1 MSNHAGIRIWHQSM
15 TELDELAS
23 YRRALEEHARAVTSP
38 GTEVV
43 VHGMPSGAYG
53 GIAPSDLLLSPYPYH
68 LILSRVMEN
77 AYQAEGQGF
86 DAFVLGS
93 WSEPF
98 LRETRSLV
106 DIPVAGLAESS
117 FLVGCSVAK
126 YLGAIA
132 NTPDIA
138 RLVDGL
144 VDKHHLRERVSGVYS
159 LDPPMNEPALT
170 AAFEEPGAFLV
181 AFTQVAERAIAGGAD
196 VIIPAEGVLNEL
208 LVTHQ
213 VRRVGEVPVMDC
225 IGVTWNY
232 TELLVNL
239 WQRTGLRV
247 GRRWEY
253 ARPGPE
259 VIQHVRQWAGLG
271 KE

>member
-1 MSNHAGIRIWHQSM
+1 MTDRSGIRIWHQSM
-15 TELDELAS
+15 TELDALES
-23 YRRALEEHARAVTSP
+23 YRRALEEHARAVASP
-38 GTEVV
+38 GTEGV

-68 LILSRVMEN
+68 LILSQVIEN
-77 AYQAEGQGF
+77 AYQAERQGF

-98 LRETRSLV
+98 LRETRSIV

-117 FLVGCSVAK
+117 FLVGCSLAK
-126 YLGAIA
+126 YLGPIS
-132 NTPDIA
+132 NTAEIA
-138 RLVDGL
+138 RIVEGL
-144 VDKHHLRERVSGVYS
+144 VQKHHFQERVSGVYT

-170 AAFEEPGAFLV
+170 AAFQEPGAFLA
-181 AFTQVAERAIAGGAD
+181 AFTQVAERAIADGAD

-208 LVTHQ
+208 LVTLQ

-239 WQRTGLRV
+239 WRRTGLRV
-247 GRRWEY
+247 GLRWEY
-253 ARPGPE
+253 ARPGPD
-259 VIQHVRQWAGLG
+259 VIQHVRQWAGL
-271 KE
+271 ES